1 MAHPLYDASVPTFL
15 HFLQALSKLID
26 KAAASGVPEAQIL
39 EARLAPDMFPFPR
52 QVQIATDLAKG
63 AVARLTGEPAPSWPD
78 DEATLAELKARVAK
92 ALDHLGAVSPDA
104 FEGSETRQIELT
116 ASGRQ
121 LRYTGQ
127 TYLHS
132 FAIPNFFFHVTTAY
146 GLLRKEGVKLGKP
159 DFFGAD

>member
-26 KAAASGVPEAQIL
+26 KAAASGLPEAQIL

-63 AVARLTGEPAPSWPD
+63 AVARLTGEPGPSWPD
-78 DEATLAELKARVAK
+78 DEATLAELKGRLAK
-92 ALDHLGAVSPDA
+92 AMDHLGAVSPEA
-104 FEGSETRQIELT
+104 FEGSESRQIEIT
-116 ASGRQ
+116 ASGRE

-127 TYLHS
+127 TYLHG

-146 GLLRKEGVKLGKP
+146 ALLRKEGVKLGKP